1 MRALGG
7 QSEARGGLSPGPP
20 WLCHPCS
27 LLGTVASQPRAG
39 GLAEAA
45 PLMPW
50 GFQQLLPPPPASPP
64 PSFARE
70 FPPSAF
76 PPERLSRA
84 GEAFQGWS
92 LQARPE
98 SLGREAGARNAACG
112 FAHPTGM
119 LCIPRSCRS
128 STQIRASSLIAQALA
143 ELCEHVK
150 YYMSIYLYNSS

>member
-1 MRALGG
+1 MPRSSRMMRALGG
-7 QSEARGGLSPGPP
+7 QSEARGGLSPGSP

-27 LLGTVASQPRAG
+27 LLGTVPSQPRAE
-39 GLAEAA
+39 GLAEGFDALGFSAA
-45 PLMPW
+45 PSATPSI
-50 GFQQLLPPPPASPP
+50 PPTFIHEGV
-64 PSFARE
+64 PSICI
-70 FPPSAF
+70 PS
-76 PPERLSRA
+76 

-128 STQIRASSLIAQALA
+128 STQIRASSLITRALV

-150 YYMSIYLYNSS
+150 YYMSIYLYI